1 MIPTTKEV
9 SKGYIQQGG
18 KPEHF
23 YKWLRR
29 VRAEA
34 VADFANLCLD
44 TPEREMALAIVSE
57 ELT

>member
-1 MIPTTKEV
+1 MTDFDTELSNLKNR
-9 SKGYIQQGG
+9 Y
-18 KPEHF
+18 PEHF

-34 VADFANLCLD
+34 VADFANLFLD
-44 TPEREMALAIVSE
+44 TTEKEMALALVEE